1 MAMIT
6 EIQVKMLKALAK
18 YKYLTVSQMVDLDIS
33 PSIDTIRKYCNVL
46 KKEELVKQTGY
57 RGTIQEAGR
66 NKNIRYE
73 GMIFLAKSGVDF
85 LEGLGLENI
94 KYPKNYKIAFAND
107 YIHRSCMISTCIS
120 FDKYLQKNELNGFT
134 KIDFHNAETTI
145 EISPK
150 LTVKPDI
157 IIGFNQNIFILEVW
171 AGLEKEYILSQL
183 QRLTKGL
190 ASKKISE
197 FLEYDRLPRVVN
209 IFRDVPTMERVKK
222 ELQAELFF
230 ESAVNKGL
238 FYFATFEN
246 IKQDFS
252 IWQDINGKNVEV
264 ATF

>member
-6 EIQVKMLKALAK
+6 EIQIQMLKALAK
-18 YKYLTVSQMVDLDIS
+18 YKYLTVSQMVDLGIS
-33 PSIDTIRKYCNVL
+33 PSIDTVRKYCNVL

-57 RGTIQEAGR
+57 RGTIQENGK

-85 LEGLGLENI
+85 LENLGLDNI
-94 KYPKNYKIAFAND
+94 KYPRNYKIAFAND
-107 YIHRSCMISTCIS
+107 YIHRSFMISTCIS
-120 FDKYLQKNELNGFT
+120 FDKYLQKNQLDGFT

-157 IIGFNQNIFILEVW
+157 IIGFNHNIFILEVW
-171 AGLEKEYILSQL
+171 AGIEKEYIISQL
-183 QRLTKGL
+183 QRLVKGL
-190 ASKKISE
+190 ASNKVSE
-197 FLEYDRLPRVVN
+197 FLNYDRLPRVVN
-209 IFRDVPTMERVKK
+209 IFRDVPTMERVK
-222 ELQAELFF
+222 QALKTEPFF

-238 FYFATFEN
+238 FYFVSFEN

-252 IWQDINGKNVEV
+252 LWQDINGRNVDIS
-264 ATF
+264 TF